1 MNKSLS
7 LYSSTDSKASNM
19 LYSQEDSE
27 EDEDDE
33 PEDQDDDE
41 DSGYLLG
48 FLMMNSQWP
57 RLGLSGSVAR
67 H

>member
-7 LYSSTDSKASNM
+7 LYSSTDSRASSM

-48 FLMMNSQWP
+48 LLDDESQWP
-57 RLGLSGSVAR
+57 R
-67 H
+67 